1 MPARSVILNY
11 PTPTEKYPKFLEH
24 HLQPEMKEEK
34 LYVKDTTDFLDKLK
48 GLGEITEGAILVP
61 VNKLEFTLVYPAL
74 RA

>member
-34 LYVKDTTDFLDKLK
+34 SYVKDTTDFLDKLK

-61 VNKLEFTLVYPAL
+61 VNKVGIHLSIPSA
-74 RA
+74 